1 MNTLLDS
8 FLTPLTSSYTNLIDE
23 ARWILALFITIEM
36 IFFGLWWALGADNRI
51 VDGIKKIIKFGFWI
65 WLVTGFPDIVDWM
78 VQSFITAGFRAV
90 AYAGSPSVLMDPSA
104 LFNNYFIAADPI
116 FQVINSLSW
125 YNLGPIIL
133 FGLSL
138 LILLIA
144 YLIMAAQVFLTVIE
158 FYIICAIALI
168 ILPFGVFRY
177 TSFLGE
183 KAIGALISYG
193 IKFMVLALLL
203 GLSNPVI
210 ASLVPP
216 SNPDLNT
223 CFSVAAASLL
233 LGFLFWNAPG
243 VAAGLLT
250 GTPSLTAG
258 VALRNAAMTTMA
270 VTVAGNSL
278 VNATRSAVGGA
289 HEIGGAA
296 KNAYGSARDGGATRA
311 SASMA
316 ALGGATRASASMVK
330 STITGSGN
338 SSIVNKYRRT

>member
-1 MNTLLDS
+1 MNTLLTT
-8 FLTPLTSSYTNLIDE
+8 FLAPLISAYANLIDE
-23 ARWILALFITIEM
+23 ARWVLAFFITLEM

-51 VDGIKKIIKFGFWI
+51 VDGIKKILKFGFWI
-65 WLVTGFPDIVDWM
+65 WLVTNFPTIIDW
-78 VQSFITAGFRAV
+78 VIQSFITAGFRAV
-90 AYAGSPSVLMDPSA
+90 SFAGPASVLMDPSA
-104 LFNNYFIAADPI
+104 LFNNYFVAADPI
-116 FQVINSLSW
+116 FKVIDSLAW
-125 YNLGPIIL
+125 YNLGAIIL

-158 FYIICAIALI
+158 FYIICAVCLI

-193 IKFMVLALLL
+193 VKFMTLALLL
-203 GLSNPVI
+203 GLTNPVF

-243 VAAGLLT
+243 VAAGLLA
-250 GTPSLTAG
+250 GTPSLTASTA
-258 VALRNAAMTTMA
+258 VRNMIVTTMA
-270 VTVAGNSL
+270 TGVVGSGVLAM
-278 VNATRSAVGGA
+278 TRSAAGGA
-289 HEIGGAA
+289 YETGSAAKSVYGAARDRGGSRAAASIAAIGGAA
-296 KNAYGSARDGGATRA
+296 
-311 SASMA
+311 
-316 ALGGATRASASMVK
+316 RASASMVK
-330 STITGSGN
+330 STITGSNRSFGE
-338 SSIVNKYRRT
+338 NKNRRT

>member
-1 MNTLLDS
+1 MNTLLTT
-8 FLTPLTSSYTNLIDE
+8 FLTPLMAAYANLVDE
-23 ARWILALFITIEM
+23 ARWILALFITLEM

-51 VDGIKKIIKFGFWI
+51 VDGIKKVLKFGFWI
-65 WLVTGFPDIVDWM
+65 WLVTNFPAIVDW
-78 VQSFITAGFRAV
+78 VIQSFITAGFRAV
-90 AYAGSPSVLMDPSA
+90 AYTGPASTLLDPSA

-116 FQVINSLSW
+116 FKVIDSLAW
-125 YNLGPIIL
+125 FNLGAIIL

-138 LILLIA
+138 VILLIA

-158 FYIICAIALI
+158 FYIVCAVALI
-168 ILPFGVFRY
+168 ILPFGVFKH

-203 GLSNPVI
+203 GLSNPVF

-243 VAAGLLT
+243 MAAGLLA

-258 VALRNAAMTTMA
+258 TAVRNFAVATMA
-270 VTVAGNSL
+270 TGVVANGMLS
-278 VNATRSAVGGA
+278 ATRSAAGGA
-289 HEIGGAA
+289 QEIGGSA
-296 KNAYGSARDGGATRA
+296 KSVYGSARDSGAGRVS
-311 SASMA
+311 SAIS

-330 STITGSGN
+330 STTLGSGN
-338 SSIVNKYRRT
+338 SSGNKNRRT